1 MRVLSND
8 KSEIDSLLQARKVG
22 LADGNGMWPTVP
34 LWNSP
39 VMLRLTGLMSNPGQM
54 RLAYVTYSETGQDE
68 GEGWRGGKKT
78 VHDFSD
84 SSNSSK

>member
-54 RLAYVTYSETGQDE
+54 RLAYVETGQDE
-68 GEGWRGGKKT
+68 GEGLRGGKKT
-78 VHDFSD
+78 VHDFFD
-84 SSNSSK
+84 SSNYSK